1 MFPEWKELDPKDM
14 QKENTHAE
22 LHTSRS
28 SQAPQCRRS
37 AGLGWPITILILML
51 SACISAA
58 AQDRTPDSD
67 LQHKALDMAM
77 NRMYNCD
84 FSGAQAVFMEEIR
97 KHPEDPLLHAFRA
110 SALLFSE
117 FDRMKILELDF
128 YVDDDSVTDRKRL
141 KPDPSMRTDIFQ
153 ATGLARKFAATHLSE
168 NPQNTNALFALFVAS
183 GVETDYSVL
192 VEKKYIRSYSLS
204 KETQNYAHRL
214 LALNPPIYDAYVSSG
229 ILEYVVG
236 NLNFFFKLFVRI
248 DKIKGNKQLAVDYL
262 KRVIEHGRY
271 YAPYAK
277 ILLSVIYLRD
287 NKPGL
292 ALTLLKEFERDFPE
306 NALIHK
312 QVIRIS
318 AKVNLN
324 KQDKLSH

>member
-1 MFPEWKELDPKDM
+1 M
-14 QKENTHAE
+14 QKENTATE
-22 LHTSRS
+22 LHTGKSG
-28 SQAPQCRRS
+28 QPPQWRRS
-37 AGLGWPITILILML
+37 AGLGWPITILIFML
-51 SACISAA
+51 LACIAAA
-58 AQDRTPDSD
+58 AQDRTPDYD

-77 NRMYNCD
+77 SRMYNCD
-84 FSGAQAVFMEEIR
+84 FSGAQAIFIEEIR

-128 YVDDDSVTDRKRL
+128 YVDNDSVTDRKRL
-141 KPDPSMRTDIFQ
+141 KPDPSIRADIFQ
-153 ATGLARKFAATHLSE
+153 ATGHARKLAGTHLSE
-168 NPQNTNALFALFVAS
+168 DPQNTNALFALFVAA
-183 GVETDYSVL
+183 GVEADYSVL

-236 NLNFFFKLFVRI
+236 NLNFFFKLFVHI

-262 KRVIEHGRY
+262 KRTIDHGRY

-287 NKPGL
+287 NKPGQ
-292 ALTLLKEFERDFPE
+292 ALVLLREFERDFPE

-318 AKVNLN
+318 AKLQGN
-324 KQDKLSH
+324 KQDKLSR